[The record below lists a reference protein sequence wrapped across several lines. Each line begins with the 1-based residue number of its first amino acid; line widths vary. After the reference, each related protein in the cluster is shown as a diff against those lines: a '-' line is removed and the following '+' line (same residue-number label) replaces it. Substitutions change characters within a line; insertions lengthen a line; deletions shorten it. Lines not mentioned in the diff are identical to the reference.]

1 MGGKGS
7 TKRPGRPQI
16 EQCNQRSARFSN
28 QPGDA
33 TRSATATGI
42 VIVSPQPNGAGEMTV
57 WED

>member
-16 EQCNQRSARFSN
+16 EQRSQRSAGLSSRL
-28 QPGDA
+28 GDA

-42 VIVSPQPNGAGEMTV
+42 VIVSPQPNGAGEMTA